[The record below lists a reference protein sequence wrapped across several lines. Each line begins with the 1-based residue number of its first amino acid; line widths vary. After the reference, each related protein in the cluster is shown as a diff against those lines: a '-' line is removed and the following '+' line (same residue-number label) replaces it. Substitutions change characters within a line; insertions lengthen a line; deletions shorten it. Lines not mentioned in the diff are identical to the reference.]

1 MTQLREIIQSSLFA
15 RQKKKLHKP
24 QIKDLDHAVK
34 TIFENPAIGDPK
46 VGDLQGVRVYKF
58 KSRGQQMLMAYEAL
72 EPVLYLYTVGSHE
85 NFYRE
90 LKRYLK

>member
-1 MTQLREIIQSSLFA
+1 MTQLRKIIQSPLFA

-24 QIKDLDHAVK
+24 QAKDLDNAVK
-34 TIFENPAIGDPK
+34 TVFENPSIGDPK

-58 KSRGQQMLMAYEAL
+58 KSRGRQILMSYEVA
-72 EPVLYLYTVGSHE
+72 ESVLYLYTVGSHE